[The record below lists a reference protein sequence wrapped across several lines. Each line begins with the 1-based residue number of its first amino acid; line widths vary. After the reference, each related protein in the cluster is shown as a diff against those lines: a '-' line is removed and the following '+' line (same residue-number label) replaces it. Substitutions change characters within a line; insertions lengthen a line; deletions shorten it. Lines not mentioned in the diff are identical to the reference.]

1 MKLVTAIIQPQ
12 QLPAVKKALF
22 ESQIKHLTCTN
33 VIGTASEGA
42 DVLLFRGVPHEVTL
56 SQKVRVELVLRDEMK
71 DKAVE
76 AIIRGAK
83 ESGGFGAIFVSE
95 LNEFIDLQ
103 SDQFKE
109 QALG

>member
-22 ESQIKHLTCTN
+22 ESQIRHLTCTN

-42 DVLLFRGVPHEVTL
+42 DVLMFRGVPHKVTL

-76 AIIRGAK
+76 AIVRGAK
-83 ESGGFGAIFVSE
+83 ASGGHGAVFVSE
-95 LNEFIDLQ
+95 LNEFIDLHG
-103 SDQFKE
+103 DE
-109 QALG
+109 HDE